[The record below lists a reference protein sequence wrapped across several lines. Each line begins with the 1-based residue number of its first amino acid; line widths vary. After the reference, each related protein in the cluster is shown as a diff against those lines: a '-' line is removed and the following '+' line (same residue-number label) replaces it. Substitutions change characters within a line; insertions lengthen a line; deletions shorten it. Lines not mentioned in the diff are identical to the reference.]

1 MARNDYILREAIFI
15 RTLSLMTDG
24 AGLRKHKL
32 TQFDESRREAGRLN
46 LMCDKMLASTSTPV
60 SRARLVQ
67 KVAESRTSHESSW
80 KMKITLKKYII

>member
-46 LMCDKMLASTSTPV
+46 LMCDKNAGKHLDTGEQGKACP
-60 SRARLVQ
+60 
-67 KVAESRTSHESSW
+67 EGCGE
-80 KMKITLKKYII
+80 